1 MKLNINFNPT
11 LESTINLY
19 QPLADWFERNQ
30 EAMAYFEFTHK
41 GCLHF
46 ENSSMASADVKAL
59 GRMASDALTWLES
72 STASFSPKEKAIN
85 AAVSIAKV
93 YEEEK
98 QGLSENA
105 KVQYYLNV
113 EELQKDENQEKGRS
127 L

>member
-1 MKLNINFNPT
+1 MKLNINFDSN

-30 EAMAYFEFTHK
+30 EAMVYFEFTHK

-59 GRMASDALTWLES
+59 GRMASAALTWLES

-85 AAVSIAKV
+85 AAISIAKV

-98 QGLSENA
+98 QMLSENA